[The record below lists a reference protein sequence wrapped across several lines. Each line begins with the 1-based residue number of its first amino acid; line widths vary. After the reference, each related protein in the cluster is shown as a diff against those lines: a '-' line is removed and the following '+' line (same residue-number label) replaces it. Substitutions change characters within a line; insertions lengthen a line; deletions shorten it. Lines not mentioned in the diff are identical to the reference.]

1 MKKYIIE
8 CQLYWNITGIHV
20 GKNNIHCTEL
30 RQKQYSSVLFWTWW
44 CFCHVICLALSDWS
58 GGRSCAFIPVSSIPQ
73 PNRVKLSEFCSCSVR
88 TCVLMYIYITHLL
101 KVSASELIFSL
112 CVSVSG
118 GHRPVVS
125 VGLSE
130 QTLRSSRCRSEGSA
144 GGLLPAHTGELY
156 IHSHQNKN
164 PY

>member
-1 MKKYIIE
+1 MWEKTTYIA
-8 CQLYWNITGIHV
+8 QNW
-20 GKNNIHCTEL
+20 GKNSTVVC
-30 RQKQYSSVLFWTWW
+30 YSEHDDVFVMWSAWLFL
-44 CFCHVICLALSDWS
+44 IGQEEEAALSSPSALSRSQTGWS
-58 GGRSCAFIPVSSIPQ
+58 SASSAHAQYVPVYSC
-73 PNRVKLSEFCSCSVR
+73 
-88 TCVLMYIYITHLL
+88 IYITHLL